1 MKERWISFSSGWRKR
16 EIARD
21 KGPLTLETV
30 CKDDKGGV
38 WLSCCNLRNAFDRS
52 NPREDLFL
60 DKLGFETGSS
70 DGGSKVPC
78 ALDSELDASVLG
90 AITLNLNI
98 CA

>member
-1 MKERWISFSSGWRKR
+1 MVE
-16 EIARD
+16 
-21 KGPLTLETV
+21 LL
-30 CKDDKGGV
+30 
-38 WLSCCNLRNAFDRS
+38 LSENAFDRS

-98 CA
+98 CALKHRTCALEIPGFETRMHLVGLG